1 MQGTLIHCEAF
12 YDTDTHRIVLHV
24 PEELKP
30 KQEEPNTAVQLPRRR
45 GRPTIYSSDEER
57 KAKHREQALRHYYRK
72 KALQEATSLAAL
84 AGDECSPG
92 RACSFESSKKEQQN
106 SHSDDGSHSAARP
119 PDEVRVTI
127 NTNSKTLGDISEDI
141 TFKRVNGRLR
151 KQR

>member
-30 KQEEPNTAVQLPRRR
+30 KQEETNTAVQLPRRR

-72 KALQEATSLAAL
+72 KALSKTVQ
-84 AGDECSPG
+84 
-92 RACSFESSKKEQQN
+92 SFN
-106 SHSDDGSHSAARP
+106 DSDD
-119 PDEVRVTI
+119 EINLTI
-127 NTNSKTLGDISEDI
+127 NTHSKTLGNIAEDI

-151 KQR
+151 KQH

>member
-30 KQEEPNTAVQLPRRR
+30 KQEETNTAVQLPRRR

-72 KALQEATSLAAL
+72 KALN
-84 AGDECSPG
+84 
-92 RACSFESSKKEQQN
+92 EQHS
-106 SHSDDGSHSAARP
+106 SHSDD
-119 PDEVRVTI
+119 EVRLTI
-127 NTNSKTLGDISEDI
+127 STHSKTLGDIAEDI

-151 KQR
+151 KQH

>member
-30 KQEEPNTAVQLPRRR
+30 KQEETNTVVQLPRRR

-72 KALQEATSLAAL
+72 KALN
-84 AGDECSPG
+84 
-92 RACSFESSKKEQQN
+92 EQHS
-106 SHSDDGSHSAARP
+106 SHSDD
-119 PDEVRVTI
+119 EVRLTI
-127 NTNSKTLGDISEDI
+127 STHSKTLGDIAEDI

-151 KQR
+151 KQH

>member
-1 MQGTLIHCEAF
+1 MSSEGTLIHCEAF

-30 KQEEPNTAVQLPRRR
+30 TNNGGENESAQPRRR
-45 GRPTIYSSDEER
+45 GRPTLYASDEER

-72 KALQEATSLAAL
+72 KALQE
-84 AGDECSPG
+84 
-92 RACSFESSKKEQQN
+92 SSN
-106 SHSDDGSHSAARP
+106 SHSDD
-119 PDEVRVTI
+119 EVHVTI
-127 NTNSKTLGDISEDI
+127 NTHSKTLGNIAEDI

>member
-1 MQGTLIHCEAF
+1 MSSEGTIAERRGVIGGTLIHCEAF

-30 KQEEPNTAVQLPRRR
+30 KDNEPAQPRRR

-72 KALQEATSLAAL
+72 KALQE
-84 AGDECSPG
+84 
-92 RACSFESSKKEQQN
+92 SSN
-106 SHSDDGSHSAARP
+106 SHSDD
-119 PDEVRVTI
+119 EVHVTI
-127 NTNSKTLGDISEDI
+127 NTKSKTLGNIAEDI

-151 KQR
+151 KQARPVGCT

>member
-1 MQGTLIHCEAF
+1 MSSEGTLIHCEAF

-30 KQEEPNTAVQLPRRR
+30 KDNEPVEPRKR
-45 GRPTIYSSDEER
+45 GRPILYSSDEER

-72 KALQEATSLAAL
+72 KALQE
-84 AGDECSPG
+84 
-92 RACSFESSKKEQQN
+92 SSK
-106 SHSDDGSHSAARP
+106 SHSDDGSLESLAHP
-119 PDEVRVTI
+119 PEEVHVTI
-127 NTNSKTLGDISEDI
+127 NTHSKTLGNIAEDI

>member
-30 KQEEPNTAVQLPRRR
+30 KQEEPNTAVQEPRRR

-72 KALQEATSLAAL
+72 KALN
-84 AGDECSPG
+84 
-92 RACSFESSKKEQQN
+92 EQHS
-106 SHSDDGSHSAARP
+106 SHSDD
-119 PDEVRVTI
+119 EVRLTI
-127 NTNSKTLGDISEDI
+127 STHSKTLGDIAEDI

-151 KQR
+151 KQH